1 MKQVIQPP
9 NRLAEAAVKD
19 HGPNLETILQRVNAG
34 IGKLQQDY
42 EEALQA
48 ELRALGV
55 AADLLAEAER
65 GEAKRLLGELFDL
78 AHEIRGLAGSFGYP
92 LLSKIANA
100 LCAVIERQSAFD
112 SAVVAVVLHHV
123 GAMRAVAAGSVKG
136 DGGSQGAELLASLQ
150 ALTEKAAARPDPGA

>member
-19 HGPNLETILQRVNAG
+19 RGPNLATILQRVNAG
-34 IGKLQQDY
+34 IDKLQQDY
-42 EEALQA
+42 EEELQA

-100 LCAVIERQSAFD
+100 LCTVIERQSAFN
-112 SAVVAVVLHHV
+112 SAIIEVVLHHV

-136 DGGSQGAELLASLQ
+136 DGGRQGAELLASLQ
-150 ALTEKAAARPDPGA
+150 ALTEKAAAQPDPGA